1 MFTRQVSFGLALVA
15 GMMVAACAPTI
26 SQGVGDELYEQVA
39 VGKTTLR
46 VSNNSWADM
55 NLFLLRGTTRH
66 RLGMVTSMNTTTF
79 TIPEEALSAAS
90 DLRLYADPI
99 GSIRGWSTQP
109 LLVNPGQEISLTL
122 QNNLNLSSYSI
133 F

>member
-1 MFTRQVSFGLALVA
+1 MVAGLAA
-15 GMMVAACAPTI
+15 AACAPTI
-26 SQGVGDELYEQVA
+26 SQEAGDELYEQVA
-39 VGKTTLR
+39 IGKTTLR

-55 NLFLLRGTTRH
+55 NVFLLRGSTRH

-79 TIPEEALSAAS
+79 TIPEQAMSSAS

-99 GSIRGWSTQP
+99 GSIRGWTTQP
-109 LLVNPGQEISLTL
+109 LLINPGQVISLTL